1 MSSHAALAT
10 FTGHTPRFLTDPGY
24 WRKRAREAGLPPDAI
39 CSACHDT
46 GMVWR
51 LNTYGDDIDPDVCLD
66 CLSTWPM
73 PELLGDDEPAF

>member
-1 MSSHAALAT
+1 MSSHAALVT

-24 WRKRAREAGLPPDAI
+24 WRKRAREAGLPPDVI

-46 GMVWR
+46 GMVPVPD
-51 LNTYGDDIDPDVCLD
+51 YHGCIEYDVCMR